1 MCIEEE
7 SSGLDWENNQWN
19 SVDWVLEKYIFK
31 VTQDESLCK
40 ISKEGENQ
48 LCTSLTE
55 FGNNTPLYLYYTYVN
70 SASGSSIFGRHFKHF
85 SMSDEGKFITTST
98 SPESVLDGIKNDLIV
113 SAGSCSRI

>member
-1 MCIEEE
+1 MKKLIFVILIFFTSSIYAESLDHYFGSWLCIEEE
-7 SSGLDWENNQWN
+7 SAGLDWENNQWN

-70 SASGSSIFGRHFKHF
+70 SASGSFIFWKTFK
-85 SMSDEGKFITTST
+85 T
-98 SPESVLDGIKNDLIV
+98 L
-113 SAGSCSRI
+113 